1 MIRLTGVSLNYGDR
15 KLLNEVSFTISPG
28 EKIAITGRNGSGKS
42 TLFKIMSKQI
52 RVDGG
57 QIEIPKNYTLGMLSQ
72 ELPVNSGRTVR
83 EELKQSLSEI
93 QALNQELDDIEDKLS
108 NPNNDMDTIHY
119 LLERQIF
126 IHDRLDYLHADKIDG
141 EIEKVLTGLGF
152 SSVELDKD
160 TSIFSGGWRMRI
172 ELAKLLLSKP
182 DALLLDEPNNHL
194 DIVSIQW
201 LEKYLKDYEGS
212 VLLISHDLQF
222 LDRISNR
229 ILELDRARIY
239 DFTGNY
245 SAFKSYRAERN
256 LVETNEFNAQQRVIQ
271 HKEALVDKFRAKASK
286 ATFAKSLQKELDRM
300 EIKLM
305 PDEDL
310 SQIKL
315 RFQPSHQGGRVV
327 LKAENLGKS
336 YEQKVV
342 FKNVDLTLER
352 GEKISFVGKNGN
364 GKSTMVKLICNEIAS
379 TEGALELGYEI
390 RIGYYAQ
397 EHTEILD
404 LNQTVLETVEDAA
417 LPELRPRIRSIL
429 GGLGFEGKDVEK
441 KIRVLSGGEKSR
453 VRLSL
458 LLVKEHNFLI
468 LDEPTHHL
476 DIPSKDSLKDAINN
490 YKGTVVVVSHDRE
503 FLRGLGE
510 KTISFENQG
519 IKEYLGDVDYYIG
532 KKAEEENSIQTLD
545 MNPKSNK
552 EKTFKQNPLNADEKK
567 KVLRKIQN
575 LEKDIEKIEVKMKE
589 LENKMAVGGFYGSQD
604 STKVVASYE
613 NEKTQL
619 DIKTKEWEECLL
631 QME

>member
-119 LLERQIF
+119 LVERQIF